1 MATLTQTNITTLTCD
16 ILYFCFYYFQICNC
30 VQFNSNCHLKL
41 IPVLC
46 PFKII
51 PQEMKTNYDH
61 LLFVNFTFDFKGI
74 RDKWLMHCY
83 DIKQCQLKSVTIYF
97 SAIWKDFKMLKHYAK
112 IELEFLLHN
121 NSSLIY
127 NVSIIFS
134 YIFSLKILFSVYTNQ
149 ALKPIYK
156 SRNQEWTFFLQ
167 VGITQSCLCIVY
179 QPLSGIII

>member
-134 YIFSLKILFSVYTNQ
+134 YIFSLKILFFSVHKSGFKTNLQ
-149 ALKPIYK
+149 ISK
-156 SRNQEWTFFLQ
+156 SRVNFFSSSWYNPEL
-167 VGITQSCLCIVY
+167 LVY
-179 QPLSGIII
+179 CVSTT